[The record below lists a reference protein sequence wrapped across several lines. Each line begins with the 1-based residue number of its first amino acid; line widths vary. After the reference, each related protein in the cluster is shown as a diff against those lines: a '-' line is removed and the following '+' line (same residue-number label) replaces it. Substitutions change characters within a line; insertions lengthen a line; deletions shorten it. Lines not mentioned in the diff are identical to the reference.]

1 MDLMRVKNLK
11 DFREKLTRHPS
22 RLFPTRVLSAI
33 TNIAVHHSATKTGSA
48 EIYARFHTNDLNWPG
63 IGYHFVIEK
72 DGIIKWT
79 NNLQTVSYHVGNS
92 NRKAVGIC
100 LTGDFREQEP
110 TGEQWSS
117 LFELLKTL
125 LIELNLSHDSVWG
138 HSQFPGYES
147 KACPC
152 IDMTWVRQQL
162 VKPAAIAPQPK
173 PDGLV
178 LKNNKWLLE
187 AMSRYPHLSPGAIKE
202 LNPTLPKSPVHPT
215 PVVIKGEP
223 QKAPEKVLKIVR
235 AMESKGYR
243 VFRESRK
250 NYNLNI
256 VGIRKTDAVPD
267 KFNDQIIVFWLFDGK
282 WHLKEYSATT
292 DPGLAFINMPVNQP
306 EKIVLLEGQYRGA
319 FRLGRTQAKNK
330 ALVQASPMKV
340 QRNFNRSSLFLR
352 TSGKQ
357 QTGFFG
363 ITIYHAPAAG
373 LNVFAR
379 KWSAGSQL
387 IAGASDYAD
396 FIKLC
401 ENAISNWDNSFTY
414 TLLNENDII

>member
-22 RLFPTRVLSAI
+22 KLFPTRVLSAI

-48 EIYARFHTNDLNWPG
+48 EIYARFHVNDLNWPG

-72 DGIIKWT
+72 DGTIKWT

-92 NRKAVGIC
+92 NRTAVGIC

-117 LFELLKTL
+117 LFGLLKTL
-125 LIELNLSHDSVWG
+125 MVELNLSHDSVWG

-162 VKPAAIAPQPK
+162 VKPAAITPNPK

-202 LNPTLPKSPVHPT
+202 LNPTLPKSPVYPT
-215 PVVIKGEP
+215 PVVIKGQP
-223 QKAPEKVLKIVR
+223 QKVPDKVLNIVR
-235 AMESKGYR
+235 AMELKGYR

-256 VGIRKTDAVPD
+256 VGIRKTDAEPD
-267 KFNDQIIVFWLFDGK
+267 KFNDQIVVFWLFDGK
-282 WHLKEYSATT
+282 WHLREYSATT
-292 DPGLAFINMPVNQP
+292 DPGLAFLNAPVNQP
-306 EKIVLLEGQYRGA
+306 GNILLKDGQYLSA
-319 FRLGRTQAKNK
+319 FRLGRTQGKFK
-330 ALVQASPMKV
+330 ALVQARPLTV
-340 QRNFNRSSLFLR
+340 IRNFKRNSLMF
-352 TSGKQ
+352 TTNGKQ

-363 ITIYHAPAAG
+363 IHVYHTPGSG
-373 LNVFAR
+373 LNVFTR
-379 KWSAGSQL
+379 QWTAGSQL
-387 IAGASDYAD
+387 FAKTSDYAG

-401 ENAISNWDNSFTY
+401 ENAVLNWDNSFTY
-414 TLLNENDII
+414 TLLNENDLL

>member
-33 TNIAVHHSATKTGSA
+33 THIAVHHSATKTGSA

-79 NNLQTVSYHVGNS
+79 NNLQVVSYHVGNS
-92 NRKAVGIC
+92 NRKAAGVC

-110 TGEQWSS
+110 TQAQWNS
-117 LFELLKTL
+117 LFELLKCL
-125 LIELNLSHDSVWG
+125 MNELSLSHDSVWG
-138 HSQFPGYES
+138 HSQFPGYET

-152 IDMTWVRQQL
+152 IDMAWVRQQL
-162 VKPAAIAPQPK
+162 VKPAAIASKPK

-187 AMSRYPHLSPGAIKE
+187 AMSRYPHLSPGTIKE

-235 AMESKGYR
+235 AMEAKGYR
-243 VFRESRK
+243 VFRNSRK
-250 NYNLNI
+250 NFNLNI
-256 VGIRKTDAVPD
+256 AGIRRTNGAPD
-267 KFNDQIIVFWLFDGK
+267 KFNDQIVVFWLFEDK
-282 WHLKEYSATT
+282 WHFREYNATT
-292 DPGLAFINMPVNQP
+292 DPSLAFLNTPVNQP
-306 EKIVLLEGQYRGA
+306 GNMVLKEGQYLSA
-319 FRLGRTQAKNK
+319 FRLGRTQGKYK
-330 ALVQASPMKV
+330 ALVQARPLTVIRSFK
-340 QRNFNRSSLFLR
+340 RNSLLLMTF
-352 TSGKQ
+352 GKQ

-363 ITIYHAPAAG
+363 INICHVPG
-373 LNVFAR
+373 SGMNVFAR
-379 KWSAGSQL
+379 QCTAGSQL
-387 IAGASDYAD
+387 FANAGDYAD
-396 FIKLC
+396 FVKLC
-401 ENAISNWDNSFTY
+401 EYALLNWANSFTY
-414 TLLNENDII
+414 TLLNENNLT